1 MDISSA
7 GATFVGHHEGFV
19 PRYYLDP
26 VNVGTIGTG
35 FTWASGAFRAWWTK
49 NRPGQKF
56 GPGAAMTR
64 AEAAEVL
71 ILLMREEYGAAVN
84 RFLGKPVA
92 QHVFDAMASVTFN
105 CGAGTLSDRWAAAA
119 KRDDMRAAADLL
131 KTTRVTAKGKRLAGL
146 VSRRLDEAELLE
158 QADYTIGRPAVDPM
172 ADGMLVRGERGEAV
186 RQLQLDLQAV
196 GIYADGVADGIFGYG
211 TEAAVMEF
219 QRSVGLKDDG
229 YAGPATL
236 AALKGVEP
244 APPIVVP
251 DKPAPVVAPP
261 AVPTPAPGAPL
272 TADQYLTIAEAAL
285 VGLRKLQEA

>member
-1 MDISSA
+1 MDISPA

-26 VNVGTIGTG
+26 VGVGTIGNG
-35 FTWASGAFRAWWTK
+35 FTWASSAFRAWWVK

-56 GPGAAMTR
+56 GPGATMTR

-71 ILLMREEYGAAVN
+71 IVLMRDEYGAAVN
-84 RFLGKPVA
+84 RFLGASVA

-119 KRDDMRAAADLL
+119 KRGDMAAAADLL
-131 KTTRVTAKGKRLAGL
+131 KTTRVTAQRRRLAGL

-158 QADYTIGRPAVDPM
+158 QADYTIGRPALDPM
-172 ADGMLVRGERGEAV
+172 ADGMLVRRERGEAV
-186 RQLQLDLQAV
+186 RQLQVALQEA
-196 GIYADGVADGIFGYG
+196 GFYGDGVADGIFGPG

-236 AALKGVEP
+236 AALKGAEP
-244 APPIVVP
+244 AAPILVP
-251 DKPAPVVAPP
+251 EKPAPAPIVIEPP
-261 AVPTPAPGAPL
+261 ADPDAPL
-272 TADQYLTIAEAAL
+272 TARQHLEIAEAAL
-285 VGLRKLQEA
+285 AGLRKLLEA